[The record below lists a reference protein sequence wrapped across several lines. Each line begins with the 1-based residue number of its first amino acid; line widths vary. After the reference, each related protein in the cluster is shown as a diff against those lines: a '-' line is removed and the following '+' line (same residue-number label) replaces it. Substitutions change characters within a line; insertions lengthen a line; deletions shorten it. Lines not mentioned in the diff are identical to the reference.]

1 MKTELAGKVAMVSGA
16 SKGIGAAVA
25 RALAAEG
32 AHVSICAR
40 SEPLLRDLSTGIER
54 MHGVRCL
61 PVMGDLSRGE
71 DIQRWA
77 AATVESFGG
86 VDVLV
91 NNAGAIQGGPF
102 LEMPDAA
109 WLDSW
114 QLKLFGYIR
123 VAREVFPHLIRRGG
137 GRIVNVIGVAGV
149 QPLANYMAGGAA
161 NAALL
166 NFTKALSQEG
176 APHGIRVN
184 GVNPG
189 PIRTDRWDGMVA
201 RWAETKRLPPEAIEA
216 ELLADVPLKRPGT
229 PEEVAN
235 LVVFLASDLAS
246 YITGVTVAI
255 DGGMTRT
262 IF

>member
-1 MKTELAGKVAMVSGA
+1 MKTGLTGKVAMVSGA
-16 SKGIGAAVA
+16 SKGIGAAAA

-32 AHVSICAR
+32 AHVSVCAR
-40 SEPLLRDLSTGIER
+40 SEAALGDLAAELQR
-54 MHGVRCL
+54 AHGVSCL
-61 PVMGDLSRGE
+61 PCAGDLSRGE
-71 DIQRWA
+71 DIGRWT
-77 AATVESFGG
+77 AATIQRFGG

-102 LEMPDAA
+102 LELPDSA

-123 VAREVFPHLIRRGG
+123 VAREVFPHLVRRGRG
-137 GRIVNVIGVAGV
+137 SVVNVIGIAGV
-149 QPLANYMAGGAA
+149 QPLANYMVGGAA

-189 PIRTDRWDGMVA
+189 PIRTDRWDGMVT
-201 RWAETKRLPPEAIEA
+201 RWAQAKRLPAEAVEA
-216 ELLADVPLKRPGT
+216 ELLADVPLRRPGT